1 MVSSRRFTRQVDVA
15 VAPILADDDRLIA
28 GARVLS
34 GPPPLPVAF
43 GAVLAGGALASA
55 ATTLTR
61 LSSLSAFWHVLVAVV
76 IVATVPPCI
85 QLCLQRPMFIAV
97 SRQQLICAR
106 LTAFRQRP
114 VRTLT
119 ASLSVATIDDYSLG
133 SWSTSITLTMPG
145 RRRPLRLHGFRRRQ
159 TDLDQVLMWAA
170 TAGIPIA
177 SKRDQTTDPA
187 SHPWA
192 SSPPQWSRWPDG

>member
-1 MVSSRRFTRQVDVA
+1 MVSSARFTRQADAALKPV
-15 VAPILADDDRLIA
+15 LAADDRLVA

-43 GAVLAGGALASA
+43 GAALAAGALSSA
-55 ATTLTR
+55 GTTLTR

-85 QLCLQRPMFIAV
+85 QLCLQRPIFIAI

-106 LTAFRQRP
+106 LTTFRQRP
-114 VRTLT
+114 VRILT
-119 ASLSVATIDDYSLG
+119 APLSVATIDDYSLG
-133 SWSTSITLTMPG
+133 SWSTSMTLTLPG
-145 RRRPLRLHGFRRRQ
+145 RRRSLRLHGFRRRQ

-170 TAGIPIA
+170 TAGVPIA

-192 SSPPQWSRWPDG
+192 SSPPEWSPWPEG